1 MCVSFGTASLQS
13 IDNHDSVQIEVAP
26 LRFHIDQDALDFMK
40 RFFSF
45 TRKPTQ
51 AASPMPESPTLNNKG
66 FIRKCLV
73 LSGIENNGGPHSTPC
88 VHSEHVEIQP
98 ILVKMD
104 YKPKRLNLKALQQG
118 SAMEVINLFHFESAT
133 MTLRHVSIN
142 GVGRFRAH

>member
-51 AASPMPESPTLNNKG
+51 AASPLPESPTLNNKG

-73 LSGIENNGGPHSTPC
+73 LSGIRITADLI
-88 VHSEHVEIQP
+88 VLHVFTQ
-98 ILVKMD
+98 
-104 YKPKRLNLKALQQG
+104 NTLKYSLSSSRWITNQNA
-118 SAMEVINLFHFESAT
+118 
-133 MTLRHVSIN
+133 
-142 GVGRFRAH
+142 